1 MRRDAPADFLAAKAA
16 EVRRARSSRPAGADE
31 AARAACVERP
41 APPSLSAALRR
52 GERIAVIAEY
62 KRRSPSAGALA
73 HGEDPVAVARA
84 YRDAGAAAMSVLT
97 DPVHFDG
104 RLEDLEEAAGAVG
117 GGAGLAPGGK
127 ASLPLLRKDFIVDAG
142 QLFEA
147 RLAGASAALLI
158 AGILSDEELASLL
171 AAAAG
176 VGLECLVEVHTEE
189 EMERTV
195 AAGASIVGINN
206 RDLRRLVTDL
216 GVTDALAPLAPAGA
230 VVVSESGIREAD
242 DVRRVRDAGGHAV
255 LVGEALLRHPP
266 HERSALLRALAGVE
280 R

>member
-1 MRRDAPADFLAAKAA
+1 MTAEPAGDFLVAKAA
-16 EVRRARSSRPAGADE
+16 EVRRARAHRPAEADE
-31 AARAACVERP
+31 RLRAACLRLP
-41 APPSLSAALRR
+41 PPPSFSEALRGGDR
-52 GERIAVIAEY
+52 VAVIAEY

-97 DPVHFDG
+97 DPVHFEG
-104 RLEDLEEAAGAVG
+104 RLEDLQEVAQGV
-117 GGAGLAPGGK
+117 

-158 AGILSDEELASLL
+158 AGILSQGEMASLL
-171 AAAAG
+171 AAADA
-176 VGLECLVEVHTEE
+176 VGLECLVEAHTAD
-189 EMERTV
+189 EMERT
-195 AAGASIVGINN
+195 AAVGASIVGINN

-216 GVTDALAPLAPAGA
+216 GVTEALAPLAPAG
-230 VVVSESGIREAD
+230 VVLVSESGVRTPD
-242 DVRRVRDAGGHAV
+242 DVRRVRDAGAHAV
-255 LVGEALLRHPP
+255 LVGEALLRHPV
-266 HERSALLRALAGVE
+266 HERDALLRALAGVA